1 MSLALIKLTK
11 CGAGINAISGCGYC
25 LAKMAFLYCTVFCKF
40 YKTLNFDFATV
51 GFE

>member
-25 LAKMAFLYCTVFCKF
+25 LAKWPPSTVLCSA
-40 YKTLNFDFATV
+40 NFIRPLTSILLQ
-51 GFE
+51 